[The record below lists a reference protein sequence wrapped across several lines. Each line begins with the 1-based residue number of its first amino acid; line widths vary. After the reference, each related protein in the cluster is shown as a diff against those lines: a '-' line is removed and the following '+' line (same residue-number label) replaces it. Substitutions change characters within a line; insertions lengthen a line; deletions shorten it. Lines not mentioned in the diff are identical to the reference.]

1 MHFDKDALWG
11 IEDALCS
18 IEDALCSTEDALCRK
33 LRIGRGIVRLMKRL
47 PEKTI

>member
-18 IEDALCSTEDALCRK
+18 IEDALCKK